1 MTWEL
6 VGGLNKKA
14 WYKTPR
20 CTKPVAEMELIL
32 TRSLQQNNEYRKQ
45 WTDDFCIILCIHN
58 RVSLHSSCEKAKN
71 VSLQI

>member
-14 WYKTPR
+14 WYTTPWFI
-20 CTKPVAEMELIL
+20 KPVAEMELIL
-32 TRSLQQNNEYRKQ
+32 TWSLLQDNEYRKQ

-58 RVSLHSSCEKAKN
+58 QVSLHSSCEKAKN